1 MTQREFFQN
10 VVNANITEEMTTYA
24 EGRIAMLDK
33 ENERRR
39 NTPTAKQKDN
49 EVLMDKIVNSMES
62 GVTYTAASL
71 AEVVGES
78 VAKVSALCTKLAERE
93 RLIKGETKV
102 KGKGKVKS
110 YTLAD

>member
-1 MTQREFFQN
+1 MTKRDFYKAII
-10 VVNANITEEMTTYA
+10 NANISEDITTQA
-24 EGRIAMLDK
+24 EAYIAQLDK

-49 EVLMDKIVNSMES
+49 EVLMDRIVSSMEN

-78 VAKVSALCTKLAERE
+78 VAKVSALCTKLVERE